1 MKIDTKFAKLSLTM
15 GALMLGVLMIGSRTQ
30 ADQNQGI
37 IQEKALSKPYV
48 VYGAGA
54 VQKTQVAQTL
64 GINDNY
70 QKLVTQVSDAKYLGL
85 TQLKKSDMVASV
97 SVAPAKDNTGNL
109 VNIENFEGDKN
120 ITHVFAQEYAMAAT
134 LGGAKD
140 LIMTFTSDKRVLGT
154 DGLVGVYQALADD
167 GAPLDPTNT
176 AAANR
181 VMEATINGIA
191 PNNMNDRYIGKLTS
205 AITMTAG
212 ELAKRR
218 QTGDTIDI
226 NVVYNQ
232 LTVNLEQ
239 RDIRNDV
246 SDDQMNQLSMA
257 LQQYNQAPISGAKP
271 IVSRTSALS
280 DKLAKTTNNKMAGAS
295 DFKNEGDAHNASN
308 WFVSNIW
315 NPLIQFLRGN

>member
-1 MKIDTKFAKLSLTM
+1 MKVYKKFAKLSLTM
-15 GALMLGVLMIGSRTQ
+15 GALMFGVLLIGSRVQ
-30 ADQNQGI
+30 ADQNQGV
-37 IQEKALSKPYV
+37 IQEKSLTKPYV

-70 QKLVTQVSDAKYLGL
+70 QKLVTQASDGKYLGL
-85 TQLKKSDMVASV
+85 NQLKQSDMVPSV
-97 SVAPAKDNTGNL
+97 SIAPAKNKTGNL
-109 VNIENFEGDKN
+109 VNIEKFEGDKN

-140 LIMTFTSDKRVLGT
+140 LIMTFTSDKRVMGT
-154 DGLVGVYQALADD
+154 DALVGVYQALDED
-167 GAPLDPTNT
+167 GTPLDPTNT
-176 AAANR
+176 TAANR

-239 RDIRNDV
+239 RNIRNEV

-257 LQQYNQAPISGAKP
+257 LQQYNQAPISDAKP
-271 IVSRTSALS
+271 IVSRTSALA
-280 DKLAKTTNNKMAGAS
+280 DKLEKTTNNKMAGAS
-295 DFKNEGDAHNASN
+295 DFKNEADAHNASN

-315 NPLIQFLRGN
+315 NPFIQFLRGK